1 MQWDEVKRQGTLDKR
16 GLDFAD
22 IVHFDFNTSHTE
34 IDKRADYG
42 ETRFISTGYLRE
54 RLCVVCW
61 TVRAGEL
68 RIISLRKAN
77 DRETRTYLAR

>member
-1 MQWDEVKRQGTLDKR
+1 MKWDETKRQGNLEKR

-22 IVHFDFNTSHTE
+22 IVHFDFDTSHTE
-34 IDKRADYG
+34 IDHRREYG
-42 ETRFISTGYLRE
+42 ETRFVSTGYLNE

-61 TVRAGEL
+61 TIRSGEL

-77 DRETRTYLAR
+77 DRETRAYLAR